1 MKGYLGEFEE
11 LVLLTIVILNEEAYG
26 VAIQQDIEK
35 KVWPQHQYWCAAFHP
50 YTFRGERFC
59 NVLHGRAK
67 PGTRRPTEAA
77 FRGHP
82 RREGGPQ
89 SHEGPP

>member
-35 KVWPQHQYWCAAFHP
+35 RSGRSISIGALHSTS

-82 RREGGPQ
+82 RREGGSQ